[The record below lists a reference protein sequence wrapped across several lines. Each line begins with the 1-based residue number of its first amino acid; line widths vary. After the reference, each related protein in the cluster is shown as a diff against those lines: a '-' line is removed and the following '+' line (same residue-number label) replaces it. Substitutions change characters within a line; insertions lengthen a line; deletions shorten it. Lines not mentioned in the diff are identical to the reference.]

1 MNGQDS
7 LLLRA
12 FSTQFKELCAD
23 LERVFPEDVDIRA
36 ATKMLTQ
43 LCATNPRLLL
53 VVFRDYIGVPYG
65 DLLAQGNLEFF
76 ISKDYSK
83 DISGTKFANADYIL
97 KKIDALRSPI
107 KGLDPTSKK
116 MVLKYFHNLS
126 TLSLAAYK

>member
-1 MNGQDS
+1 MSGQDS

-23 LERVFPEDVDIRA
+23 LERVFPQDVDIRA
-36 ATKMLTQ
+36 ATNMLTQ

-53 VVFRDYIGVPYG
+53 IVFRDYIAVPYG
-65 DLLAQGNLEFF
+65 PQLAKGNIEFF
-76 ISKDYSK
+76 ISKDYTK
-83 DISGTKFANADYIL
+83 DVSGIKFANAGYIL

-107 KGLDPTSKK
+107 EGLDATSKE

-126 TLSLAAYK
+126 RLSLAAYR